1 MFKKKPPKECH
12 ENEDPVCGTDGVT
25 YKNECKAR
33 QVGMTIKYHSACHL
47 KNKNCP
53 NDFKPV
59 CGSDDSTYQN
69 SCHALKAKVS
79 IKYQGFCSTAPCKK

>member
-1 MFKKKPPKECH
+1 
-12 ENEDPVCGTDGVT
+12 
-25 YKNECKAR
+25 
-33 QVGMTIKYHSACHL
+33 MTIKYHSACHL